1 MVDEKEPVLPLGSF
15 LFPQIFRSFRM
26 AIQPSKLLLA
36 FAALAVICVA
46 GWVMD
51 LNPTVAVMDAPAVRP
66 GSDFGVQPA
75 PADTGLIT
83 ELDVYVSPG
92 DSDANVIA
100 LRQTANAR
108 TGVFATLWDFGTRQ
122 FHTALYAIFALDIS
136 IVVPS
141 VVQSVV
147 HCIEALIWAFTYHVI
162 YSIIFF
168 AIVVVVMAL
177 AGGAICRIAAMQF
190 ARGEKPRL
198 VEAVRFGVRKF
209 TAILAAPVTPVAVIV
224 VIGLFIVGLGLAGNI
239 PFVGEL
245 LAGLFLSLAL
255 IAGFFISVVLIGT
268 VAGLNLMAPAIAYE
282 DSDCFD
288 AVSRSFSY
296 VYAKPWRMGFYTV
309 VAVLYGAICY
319 IFVRF
324 FAFLLLWSVYRFL
337 EVGFLGDNL
346 KLHAIWPEPTFAEFA
361 GAAAAA
367 PETGSLWLG
376 ALLIRLWVLAVV
388 GLMVS
393 FLISFYFSAHTV
405 IYALIR
411 NRVDHTPLDEVYL
424 YSDEAALEPARLE
437 TVSEPLPAE
446 PEQEAAGEPQESPK
460 TSE

>member
-15 LFPQIFRSFRM
+15 LFPAIFRSFRM

-36 FAALAVICVA
+36 FAALTVICLT

-51 LNPTVAVMDAPAVRP
+51 LNPTVAVMNAPAFRS
-66 GSDFGVQPA
+66 GSDIGLLPSSA
-75 PADTGLIT
+75 NTGRVT

-100 LRQTANAR
+100 FRQTENAR
-108 TGVFATLWDFGTRQ
+108 TGVFATLWDFGARQ
-122 FHTALYAIFALDIS
+122 FHTALYAIFALDVS
-136 IVVPS
+136 S
-141 VVQSVV
+141 VVRSVV
-147 HCIEALIWAFTYHVI
+147 NCIEALIWAFRYHVI

-168 AIVVVVMAL
+168 AIVVVVRAL
-177 AGGAICRIAAMQF
+177 AAGAICRIAAMQF
-190 ARGEKPRL
+190 ARGERPRL
-198 VEAVRFGVRKF
+198 VEAVRFGIRKF
-209 TAILAAPVTPVAVIV
+209 TAVLAAPVTPIAVIV

-245 LAGLFLSLAL
+245 LTGLFLPLAL
-255 IAGFFISVVLIGT
+255 IAGFFITVVLIGT

-324 FAFLLLWSVYRFL
+324 FAFLLLWGVYRFL
-337 EVGFLGDNL
+337 EVGFLGENL
-346 KLHAIWPEPTFAEFA
+346 KLHEIWPEPAFGEFA
-361 GAAAAA
+361 GAAGAA

-376 ALLIRLWVLAVV
+376 ALLIRLWVLVIV
-388 GLMVS
+388 GVMVS

-411 NRVDHTPLDEVYL
+411 NRVDHTPLDEIYL
-424 YSDEAALEPARLE
+424 CSEEAAAEPALSE
-437 TVSEPLPAE
+437 TVSGPTPTE
-446 PEQEAAGEPQESPK
+446 PEHETTEEPQERPE